1 MYNGELLV
9 WNGTNYTLSAGKTQ
23 NTIQCQSSSPFEFFR
38 RRFLRFLCRVAV
50 FVPEYDRLYGETV
63 KIYDLFFRVIDN
75 ADLTRPGIIF
85 RIVGFGRRPP
95 GNIIAP
101 FGNRRRQVP
110 FFRSPDPVPFR
121 DRPDKT
127 VELFPFQPEAHMICT
142 VQHAD
147 DAIIQTAGIIR
158 DRDVEALKLIFN
170 FRGGHYRFGI
180 PEAVPQLTADVTGQ
194 PRSSQHHKADREQP
208 KEQDTFFPRYFHL
221 CLHQL
226 VQILCNH
233 HPI

>member
-1 MYNGELLV
+1 M
-9 WNGTNYTLSAGKTQ
+9 WNGTNYKRRAAESGRLERAAAALRLPGTGTL
-23 NTIQCQSSSPFEFFR
+23 SSSPFEFFR
-38 RRFLRFLCRVAV
+38 RGFLRFLCRVAV

-63 KIYDLFFRVIDN
+63 KIYDLFYRVIDN

-85 RIVGFGRRPP
+85 RIGGRIPP

-127 VELFPFQPEAHMICT
+127 VELFPFQPEGHMICT

-158 DRDVEALKLIFN
+158 DRDAEALELIFD
-170 FRGGHYRFGI
+170 FRGGHYRFSI
-180 PEAVPQLTADVTGQ
+180 
-194 PRSSQHHKADREQP
+194 
-208 KEQDTFFPRYFHL
+208 
-221 CLHQL
+221 
-226 VQILCNH
+226 
-233 HPI
+233 